1 MAISSFKKLNKAF
14 TTLHSTI
21 STKEEISLTKKEKAI
36 TLNKNR
42 EGKEGQIAGEDYD
55 WQLQANDWD
64 EVEWSVQ
71 AGQGACLQSGRGG
84 PWAECRADTP
94 ASWFEMDQIK
104 RFD

>member
-42 EGKEGQIAGEDYD
+42 EGKEGQIAREDYE
-55 WQLQANDWD
+55 WQQR
-64 EVEWSVQ
+64 
-71 AGQGACLQSGRGG
+71 GRGRGWRNRGRRKEEG
-84 PWAECRADTP
+84 PY
-94 ASWFEMDQIK
+94 
-104 RFD
+104 

>member
-42 EGKEGQIAGEDYD
+42 EGKEGQIAREDY
-55 WQLQANDWD
+55 
-64 EVEWSVQ
+64 E
-71 AGQGACLQSGRGG
+71 
-84 PWAECRADTP
+84 
-94 ASWFEMDQIK
+94 
-104 RFD
+104 